1 MKKLIAWFKGI
12 FPLLQNMFLPALIT
26 AGTIV
31 WFYAHD
37 QISLPTLI
45 TLHHLF
51 YLLALGIFF
60 ALLYFNQNKGL
71 FFTICLLVAYILLN
85 RLKYISPNNFWE
97 TPAYINL
104 SVLLPLSLLVF
115 YFLPE
120 HKLLKRYN
128 VYLLLGLLS
137 VYALGEQLSNK
148 NFSLSIDN
156 LETFGCL
163 SGLSLICF
171 GISVISFYIRTVS
184 SGQIMD
190 YSLFFATILTS
201 FGFYY
206 ASEPHALALFFCL
219 SLIIICLGL
228 GEELYNDIYKDRLTG
243 FGSRNAFI
251 IQSKK
256 FPLKYSVGIARIDN
270 YDNLKKAFGKRGRK
284 QLMKMIS
291 ERISSVESDA
301 IIYRYGDDELA
312 LIFKNEDKNAAYNQM
327 EQIRRSVASAEFML
341 AKSPKAVKLTISGS
355 VSEKK
360 RSDAN
365 AMEVLSRVHKTLQK
379 TSAFSFNITSKA

>member
-1 MKKLIAWFKGI
+1 
-12 FPLLQNMFLPALIT
+12 MFLPALLT

-37 QISLPTLI
+37 NISRPALI
-45 TLHHLF
+45 SLHHLF
-51 YLLALGIFF
+51 YLLGFGILL

-71 FFTICLLVAYILLN
+71 FFTLCLLIAYTLLN
-85 RLKYISPNNFWE
+85 RLKYLSPDNFWE
-97 TPAYINL
+97 TPAYLNL

-128 VYLLLGLLS
+128 VYLLLGVLS
-137 VYALGEQLSNK
+137 IYALGEQLSNQ
-148 NFSLSIDN
+148 NLSLSIGSF
-156 LETFGCL
+156 ETYGCL
-163 SGLSLICF
+163 SSLSLLCF
-171 GISVISFYIRTVS
+171 GLSVISFYIRTVS

-190 YSLFFATILTS
+190 YSLFFATILTG

-206 ASEPHALALFFCL
+206 AAEPHALALFFCL

-256 FPLKYSVGIARIDN
+256 FPLKYSVGIARLDN

-284 QLMKMIS
+284 QLMKMVS

-301 IIYRYGDDELA
+301 VIYRYSDDELA
-312 LIFKNEDKNAAYNQM
+312 LIFKNEDKNSAYNQM

-365 AMEVLSRVHKTLQK
+365 ALEVLSRVHKTLQK

>member
-12 FPLLQNMFLPALIT
+12 FPLLQNMFLPALLT
-26 AGTIV
+26 AATIV

-37 QISLPTLI
+37 NISRPTLL

-51 YLLALGIFF
+51 YLLGFGIFI

-71 FFTICLLVAYILLN
+71 FFTLCLLIAYTLLN
-85 RLKYISPNNFWE
+85 RLKYITPDNFWE
-97 TPAYINL
+97 TPAFLNL
-104 SVLLPLSLLVF
+104 SVLLPVSLLIF

-128 VYLLLGLLS
+128 VHLLLGMLS
-137 VYALGEQLSNK
+137 IYSLGEQLSHHNI
-148 NFSLSIDN
+148 SLSIEN
-156 LETFGCL
+156 FETYGCL
-163 SGLSLICF
+163 SSLGLLSFGLCLIA
-171 GISVISFYIRTVS
+171 FYIRTVS

-190 YSLFFATILTS
+190 YSLFFATILTG

-206 ASEPHALALFFCL
+206 ASEPHALVLFFSL

-228 GEELYNDIYKDRLTG
+228 SEELYNDIYKDRLTG
-243 FGSRNAFI
+243 FGSRNAFV

-256 FPLKYSVGIARIDN
+256 FPLKYSVGIVRIDN

-291 ERISSVESDA
+291 ERISSVETDA

-312 LIFKNEDKNAAYNQM
+312 LIFKDEDKNTAYNQM

-341 AKSPKAVKLTISGS
+341 AKAKKPVKLTVSGS

-365 AMEVLSRVHKTLQK
+365 ALEVLSRVHKTLQK